1 MDERNVATG
10 GSETAPLACFLA
22 LQRKASV
29 YPRMIE
35 KLLDELFESLIA
47 KILITSALDLC
58 MHW

>member
-1 MDERNVATG
+1 MDERNAATG
-10 GSETAPLACFLA
+10 VSKTAPLGCFLA

-35 KLLDELFESLIA
+35 KLLDDLFESLIA
-47 KILITSALDLC
+47 KMLITAALDLC

>member
-1 MDERNVATG
+1 MDERNAATG
-10 GSETAPLACFLA
+10 GSKTAPLSCFLA

-47 KILITSALDLC
+47 KMLITAALDLG